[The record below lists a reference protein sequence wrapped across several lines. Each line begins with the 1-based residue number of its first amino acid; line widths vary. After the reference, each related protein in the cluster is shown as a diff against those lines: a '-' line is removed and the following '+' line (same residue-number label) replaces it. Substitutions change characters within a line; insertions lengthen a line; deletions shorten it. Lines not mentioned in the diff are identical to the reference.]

1 MSCYL
6 KPSVY
11 ELEVHK
17 SVHIVTCVK
26 NFKMVLFL
34 EIKSYCYE
42 CLRCF
47 WHGMIAHAGIPVLK
61 EAEGR
66 GAGVHPGWVQT
77 AKKDV

>member
-1 MSCYL
+1 MPDEQLLGLCRGIEVCLVNL

-42 CLRCF
+42 CL
-47 WHGMIAHAGIPVLK
+47 
-61 EAEGR
+61 
-66 GAGVHPGWVQT
+66 
-77 AKKDV
+77 